1 MQKVIK
7 NTLLTLLSI
16 LLAIAILWW
25 MYRGFDWVAIREGF
39 SSRMKWSWMLWSLPF
54 GILAQVFR
62 ALRWRQ
68 ALRPLGESPR
78 LRTSIDAVF
87 LSYASSLFV
96 PRVGELLRC
105 AVLKRWDGVDM
116 AHSFG
121 TVVVERM
128 VDVVLI
134 LLLSLLTLVV
144 QIPVFLDF
152 FSQTGVS
159 LESFLMS
166 FSKTGYVVCFVCLF
180 VLIATSVLILHRV
193 NLLTRAK
200 TFLKGFWEG
209 ISSVRNVQNPML
221 YLFYSLGIWI
231 SYYLHFYLTFYCFSS
246 TSQLGA
252 TVALVAFVVGTFAVL
267 VPTPNGAG
275 PWHFA
280 VKTVL
285 LLYGVNAVDGALF
298 ALVVHTIQ
306 TLLVFALGVYAVV
319 ELLFFIPRKK
329 NNPQ

>member
-7 NTLLTLLSI
+7 NTLWTVLSI
-16 LLAIAILWW
+16 LLAFAILWW

-39 SSRMKWSWMLWSLPF
+39 SSKMKWSWMLWSLPF
-54 GILAQVFR
+54 GVSAQVFR

-68 ALRPLGESPR
+68 ALCPLGERPR
-78 LRTSIDAVF
+78 LRTSIDAIF

-96 PRVGELLRC
+96 PRIGELFRC
-105 AVLKRWDGVDM
+105 GILQRWEGTDM
-116 AHSFG
+116 AYSLG
-121 TVVVERM
+121 TVVVERV
-128 VDVVLI
+128 VDMLLI
-134 LLLSLLTLVV
+134 LVLSVLTIVV

-152 FSQTGVS
+152 FSQTGMS
-159 LESFLMS
+159 LESFLDN
-166 FSKTGYVVCFVCLF
+166 FSKAGYIVSFVCLL
-180 VLIATSVLILHRV
+180 VVIVTGIIILYRV

-200 TFLKGFWEG
+200 TAIEGFWEG
-209 ISSVRNVQNPML
+209 MSSVRKVQNPIL
-221 YLFYSLGIWI
+221 YLLYSIGIWI
-231 SYYLHFYLTFYCFSS
+231 SYYLHFYLTFYCFDC
-246 TSQLGA
+246 TSQLGPV
-252 TVALVAFVVGTFAVL
+252 VALVAFVVGTFAVL

-306 TLLVFALGVYAVV
+306 TFLVLALGVFAAV
-319 ELLFFIPRKK
+319 ELFFIPRKIK
-329 NNPQ
+329 NN